1 MSEIEEEILIDNGII
16 NSVNLTIYPYLEYLL
31 EPPRLGEGKKDDG
44 YKLSYRITNPHLDMY
59 YDDYVD
65 ENLVLQLQQQ
75 GLSDEEICELEIKK
89 RFDYINTHYDN
100 NQLNILLDETFYE
113 QSVVNV
119 PTSKEF
125 VNKLLS
131 DDILVINKKFIKE
144 HNPCCGICQSPF
156 KESEKAV
163 MLPCK
168 NSDNHENPH
177 YFHIGDNPD
186 NCLGIKPWLDISS
199 TCPVCRFSFPNT
211 EILEEEVFELEID
224 EQQGENNIDSFSMDQ
239 DEIIDCS
246 TVFSNMFISDRCRAN
261 PPERCL
267 NPRCIENRAQIEIDK
282 VNQEM
287 TDKAMQISIEHSILN
302 TDNNCL
308 LEDQQKIFKDID
320 LVASED
326 ALLELALSK
335 SLENI

>member
-1 MSEIEEEILIDNGII
+1 MSEIEGEIILENDII

-31 EPPRLGEGKKDDG
+31 EPPRLGEDKKDDG
-44 YKLSYRITNPHLDMY
+44 YKLSYRIANPHLDMY

-65 ENLVLQLQQQ
+65 EKLVFQLQQQ

-89 RFDYINTHYDN
+89 RFDYINTHYDA
-100 NQLNILLDETFYE
+100 NQLNILLDDTFYQ
-113 QSVVNV
+113 QSVINV
-119 PTSKEF
+119 ATSKEF

-131 DDILVINKKFIKE
+131 DDILVINKEFIEE

-156 KESEKAV
+156 KELEKAV

-168 NSDNHENPH
+168 NSDNQKTPH

-186 NCLGIKPWLDISS
+186 DCLGIKPWLDMRS
-199 TCPVCRFSFPNT
+199 TCPVCRFSFPNI

-224 EQQGENNIDSFSMDQ
+224 EVEENNIDSFSMEQ
-239 DEIIDCS
+239 DDIIDCS
-246 TVFSNMFISDRCRAN
+246 TVFSNMFISDRCLSN

-267 NPRCIENRAQIEIDK
+267 NPICIENRAQIEIDK

-287 TDKAMQISIEHSILN
+287 IDKAMQISIEHSILN

-326 ALLELALSK
+326 ALLESIILQ
-335 SLENI
+335 SLENF